1 MRDLITLDMGGTST
15 DVSLISD
22 GVPDLAPMT
31 KIDGLPVKTPVIDI
45 VTVGAGGGSI
55 GWVDDGGLLR
65 VGPQS
70 AGAEPG
76 PACYGRGGEVPTVTD
91 AHMIRGSVRAESF
104 LGGEMKVDPAASRG
118 VFAPLAEAL
127 DISVE
132 ELADSVIQLAESNI
146 VRAIQQVSTE
156 RGRDPRGYAIVPFGG
171 AGPLHAARVAEELGV
186 TKVVVPP
193 HAGVLSAAGLLM
205 SDYVYYRVRTRK
217 LQLADSAMGEVR
229 ETLAAL
235 EAEVDE
241 YLQSLGVEGRGVV
254 RPGVGDALCRPSLRG
269 DGAIHRRG
277 RPDGGHGGAFGPFRR
292 GTPPHIR
299 VLETAGRSGGD
310 CFLPC
315 RCESGAARRP
325 QSR

>member
-1 MRDLITLDMGGTST
+1 
-15 DVSLISD
+15 
-22 GVPDLAPMT
+22 MT

-229 ETLAAL
+229 EILAAL

-241 YLQSLGVEGRGVV
+241 YLNPSASRERYCSTGRW
-254 RPGVGDALCRPSLRG
+254 RCAMSAKPSR
-269 DGAIHRRG
+269 
-277 RPDGGHGGAFGPFRR
+277 
-292 GTPPHIR
+292 
-299 VLETAGRSGGD
+299 
-310 CFLPC
+310 
-315 RCESGAARRP
+315 
-325 QSR
+325 